1 MTEVQMKNFLEG
13 HFYASKKIKA
23 LEAERKQLRLSAQGG
38 SIGYEGISSATRQNS
53 TERNLVSLA
62 DEEKKIDDEIARLKE
77 SQRKVRRTIDLL
89 HDDDLEAVLIFRYII
104 HNTEEQTAEKLNYAP
119 RTVQEKI
126 KKAIK
131 KLCAKM
137 CENV

>member
-38 SIGYEGISSATRQNS
+38 AVGYEGVSSATRQNS
-53 TERNLVSLA
+53 TERNLISLA
-62 DEEKKIDDEIARLKE
+62 DEEQKIDDEIARLRE
-77 SQRKVRRTIDLL
+77 SQQKVRRTIDLL

>member
-1 MTEVQMKNFLEG
+1 MTETEMREYLEG

-23 LEAERKQLRLSAQGG
+23 LQAEKNKLSSTTEISDIESEIISLRDKQRTIREL
-38 SIGYEGISSATRQNS
+38 ISS
-53 TERNLVSLA
+53 
-62 DEEKKIDDEIARLKE
+62 
-77 SQRKVRRTIDLL
+77 L
-89 HDDDLEAVLIFRYII
+89 HDDDLEAVLIFRYIV

-126 KKAIK
+126 KKAVK

-137 CENV
+137 CENVW